1 MTTTPNTCAHTQ
13 SRCQGAALRGP
24 SFILTDTI
32 KLLSRFST
40 PPRHQHTTAALLSY
54 HPARK
59 PGCKWGWSVIVCGSA
74 QVFVFKWWGSG
85 ACIDP
90 TPIAIKK
97 RRRMEMEKEEE
108 VASQIRYSKKGKN
121 VLHIPEASCCFCL
134 TSAERGHARELNSCE
149 HQADFG
155 QL

>member
-1 MTTTPNTCAHTQ
+1 MFNDNNTKHMCAHTE
-13 SRCQGAALRGP
+13 SVSGCRTEGP
-24 SFILTDTI
+24 LFHPDRHY
-32 KLLSRFST
+32 KAPEPLLHPA

-121 VLHIPEASCCFCL
+121 MFYIFQKHLVASAL
-134 TSAERGHARELNSCE
+134 LLLKEDMLGS
-149 HQADFG
+149 
-155 QL
+155 

>member
-108 VASQIRYSKKGKN
+108 VASQIRYSKKGKKCFT
-121 VLHIPEASCCFCL
+121 SCCFCL
-134 TSAERGHARELNSCE
+134 TSAERGHARQLNSCE